1 MFPTSPS
8 TGPAAAPGAPSPRLI
23 TPTFVFAWLVNFAQF
38 MVFYLLVTIMAL
50 YAATQF
56 AASETAAGFAS
67 SSFVVGATVARLFSG
82 YVVDTV
88 GRKTSLLVSLAV
100 VAVACVAYF
109 PAHSLA
115 FLIVVR
121 LIHGLGYAV
130 ASTAVMAVAQSV
142 IPDHRRAE
150 GTGYFALGTT
160 LATAVGPA
168 AGLALANS
176 LGYNA
181 VFISVL
187 SLTVVALALAMFLRA
202 PAQER
207 HAARFSLA
215 TIVHPKVA
223 PVGFFMLLVGV
234 AYAAIITFINAYSDA
249 AGLATGASFFF
260 LAYAGVSLVMR
271 FVLGRIQDRHGD
283 NAVVYPALVVF
294 VAGLALLAAAHTNW
308 QVVLAGALVG
318 LGYGSL
324 MPAAQAI
331 SVRLVP
337 LAEMGAGISTLFLLL
352 DVGIGFGPLALG
364 SLIAATGYTTMYW
377 LMAGLVVVAAGVYIL
392 VHGRTAAAQSR
403 HLDFE

>member
-8 TGPAAAPGAPSPRLI
+8 TGPTAAPGAPSPRLI

-88 GRKTSLLVSLAV
+88 GRKTALLVSLAV

-160 LATAVGPA
+160 LATVIGPQPA
-168 AGLALANS
+168 SRWRTRGATTRS
-176 LGYNA
+176 LSPCSA
-181 VFISVL
+181 
-187 SLTVVALALAMFLRA
+187 
-202 PAQER
+202 
-207 HAARFSLA
+207 
-215 TIVHPKVA
+215 
-223 PVGFFMLLVGV
+223 
-234 AYAAIITFINAYSDA
+234 
-249 AGLATGASFFF
+249 
-260 LAYAGVSLVMR
+260 
-271 FVLGRIQDRHGD
+271 
-283 NAVVYPALVVF
+283 
-294 VAGLALLAAAHTNW
+294 
-308 QVVLAGALVG
+308 
-318 LGYGSL
+318 
-324 MPAAQAI
+324 
-331 SVRLVP
+331 
-337 LAEMGAGISTLFLLL
+337 
-352 DVGIGFGPLALG
+352 
-364 SLIAATGYTTMYW
+364 
-377 LMAGLVVVAAGVYIL
+377 
-392 VHGRTAAAQSR
+392 
-403 HLDFE
+403 